1 MDGIGAA
8 LGSGFGAM
16 GLFSWIAMGLLA
28 GAVARYLLP
37 GSRPLGCLATV
48 AVGVAG
54 AVLGG
59 LAATLLDFG
68 GISGFDVRSLLI
80 ATLGAVLLL
89 LVLGIARLAGGK
101 PAAPTKR

>member
-1 MDGIGAA
+1 MEGIGSA
-8 LGSGFGAM
+8 LLSGFGAM
-16 GLFSWIAMGLLA
+16 GLLSWIAMGLLA

-37 GSRPLGCLATV
+37 GGRPLGCLATI

-68 GISGFDVRSLLI
+68 GISGFEVRSLLI
-80 ATLGAVLLL
+80 ATFGAVLLL

-101 PAAPTKR
+101 PAASRKR